1 MLVGN
6 MEPRQVQQWNMKQL
20 FTKEEVNSGEY
31 LHSRECRVNIHQF
44 YQYFSLYQTSLKIY
58 F

>member
-1 MLVGN
+1 
-6 MEPRQVQQWNMKQL
+6 MKQL

-44 YQYFSLYQTSLKIY
+44 YQYFSLHQTSLKIY